1 MLQKRTVVHTNHK
14 CFQKEHLCPK
24 RTFVSGPRRALRWVP
39 TSKCKKEHLCL
50 KSTNVSK
57 KNICV
62 GEAQMCQSIFVS
74 EKHRVAQEHKSEKNQ
89 KFRYIIYPL
98 LMYIIK

>member
-1 MLQKRTVVHTNHK
+1 M
-14 CFQKEHLCPK
+14 FQK
-24 RTFVSGPRRALRWVP
+24 RTFVNTNNKCVEKKICVEKNIFVGDSRDLRWVP

-62 GEAQMCQSIFVS
+62 GESQICQSTFVS
-74 EKHRVAQEHKSEKNQ
+74 ENHRVAQEHKSEK
-89 KFRYIIYPL
+89 
-98 LMYIIK
+98 IKNSVILSIHY

>member
-1 MLQKRTVVHTNHK
+1 M
-14 CFQKEHLCPK
+14 FPK
-24 RTFVSGPRRALRWVP
+24 RTFVSKKNICVGPRRALRWVP
-39 TSKCKKEHLCL
+39 TSKCKKEYLCL

-62 GEAQMCQSIFVS
+62 GESQMCQSTFVS

-89 KFRYIIYPL
+89 KLCYIIYPL